1 MAETQ
6 KDKELLETI
15 VTSIVNK
22 PDEVSVERTV
32 DEMGVLLTLKVDP
45 EDMGNIIGRKGQTAQ
60 AIRTLL
66 KILGAKNNARVNLKI
81 HDPNQQG
88 GGQSSSQGSS
98 SEGEAQSDDV
108 DELSI

>member
-88 GGQSSSQGSS
+88 GGQGSSQNSGS
-98 SEGEAQSDDV
+98 EAQSDDV